1 MPEEGLGA
9 VAAAA
14 ADFKGKF
21 WCLIV
26 NGSRIIQNPRRSDYA
41 RILDTGHLL
50 LFTENFLLKISR
62 DESYVWRLERSLR
75 VALNSFDR
83 M

>member
-1 MPEEGLGA
+1 MPEVDLGA
-9 VAAAA
+9 EAVAA
-14 ADFKGKF
+14 ADFKEKF

-50 LFTENFLLKISR
+50 LSTENFLLKIR
-62 DESYVWRLERSLR
+62 WGVRNVYVKVCLKSALR
-75 VALNSFDR
+75 A
-83 M
+83 